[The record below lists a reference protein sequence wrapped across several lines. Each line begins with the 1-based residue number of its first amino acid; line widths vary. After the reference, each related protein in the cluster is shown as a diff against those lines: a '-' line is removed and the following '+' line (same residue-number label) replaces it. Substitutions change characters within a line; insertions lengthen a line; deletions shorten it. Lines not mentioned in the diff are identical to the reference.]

1 MLVQYLYAVIST
13 ITKVKVKMERILSIT
28 LGTVYFRVRVIIKF
42 ILTSVI
48 ILIATALKRRLSTS
62 KFFMDIITTEFSF
75 AGATLFRTDTV
86 QCMTVH

>member
-1 MLVQYLYAVIST
+1 
-13 ITKVKVKMERILSIT
+13 METLLSIT
-28 LGTVYFRVRVIIKF
+28 LGNVYLKVRVTIKF

-48 ILIATALKRRLSTS
+48 ILIATALVRRLSTS

-75 AGATLFRTDTV
+75 AGATASRTDTV

>member
-13 ITKVKVKMERILSIT
+13 ITKVTVKMERILSIT

-86 QCMTVH
+86 QCMTVN

>member
-1 MLVQYLYAVIST
+1 
-13 ITKVKVKMERILSIT
+13 MERILSIT
-28 LGTVYFRVRVIIKF
+28 LGTVYLRVRVTIKF

-75 AGATLFRTDTV
+75 AGATVFRTDTV

>member
-1 MLVQYLYAVIST
+1 
-13 ITKVKVKMERILSIT
+13 MERILSIT
-28 LGTVYFRVRVIIKF
+28 LGTVYLRVRVTIKF

-48 ILIATALKRRLSTS
+48 TLIATALKRRLSTS

-75 AGATLFRTDTV
+75 AGATVFRTDTV

>member
-13 ITKVKVKMERILSIT
+13 ITKVTVKMERILSIT

>member
-28 LGTVYFRVRVIIKF
+28 LGTVYLRVRVTIKF

-48 ILIATALKRRLSTS
+48 TLIATALKRRLSTS

>member
-1 MLVQYLYAVIST
+1 MYLYAVIST
-13 ITKVKVKMERILSIT
+13 ITKITVKMERILSIT
-28 LGTVYFRVRVIIKF
+28 LGTVYLRVRVTIKF

-48 ILIATALKRRLSTS
+48 ILIATALVRRLSTS

-75 AGATLFRTDTV
+75 AGATVFRTDTV

>member
-1 MLVQYLYAVIST
+1 
-13 ITKVKVKMERILSIT
+13 METLLSIT
-28 LGTVYFRVRVIIKF
+28 LGTVYLKVRVTIKF